1 MPTTFRLAVNSG
13 LGYTDL
19 FPKTSVN
26 GIIGANDIY
35 EITSLQVE
43 IPATN
48 ENIQTVA
55 IATDSKME
63 NAMFDMYL
71 ESSGG
76 TSATDF
82 ATIDQA
88 QVTTNQLTLVRLGD
102 MPQNPINVTLVFYKV
117 RGAV

>member
-13 LGYTDL
+13 LEYTDL

-26 GIIGANDIY
+26 GIIDANDIY

-43 IPATN
+43 IPVTN

-55 IATDSKME
+55 ITTDSKME
-63 NAMFDMYL
+63 SAMFDMYL
-71 ESSGG
+71 ESTGG
-76 TSATDF
+76 TSIADF
-82 ATIDQA
+82 DTIDQV
-88 QVTTNQLTLVRLGD
+88 QVSTNQLTLVRLGN
-102 MPQNPINVTLVFYKV
+102 MPKNPIDVTLVFYEV

>member
-13 LGYTDL
+13 LEYTDL

-26 GIIGANDIY
+26 GIIDANDIY

-55 IATDSKME
+55 ITTDSKME
-63 NAMFDMYL
+63 SAMFDMYL

-76 TSATDF
+76 TSAADF
-82 ATIDQA
+82 ATIDQV
-88 QVTTNQLTLVRLGD
+88 QVSTNQLTLVRLD
-102 MPQNPINVTLVFYKV
+102 NMPKNPIDVTLVFYEV